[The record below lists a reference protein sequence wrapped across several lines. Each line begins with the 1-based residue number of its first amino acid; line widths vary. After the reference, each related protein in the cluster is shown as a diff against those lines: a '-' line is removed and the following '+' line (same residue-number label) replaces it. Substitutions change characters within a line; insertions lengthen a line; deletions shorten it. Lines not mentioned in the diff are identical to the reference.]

1 MYTCIYIHISVI
13 HIYRR
18 NHRDRMMVML
28 IWFGL
33 ESIRERGIIEQVR
46 EGEEWVIEVLI
57 FGNCYPRGMHTS
69 RKSGNDFSGQKQVSH
84 CRETNKFTVNRN
96 YHLFLCFATD
106 NWIRSFFL
114 PFFRIYI
121 KPVRITRTIK
131 KCTAKKNEYY
141 RNRNDR
147 PTFIFNWKPITLR
160 VFLFFFFFNSTSSRR
175 FLRVIWN
182 FSFQEENRFSLSS
195 FRDRER

>member
-1 MYTCIYIHISVI
+1 MESLEAENYVFLRIYLSVYPFDPFAHLSTRIVYLCKYQSCARYMYTCIYIHISVI

-57 FGNCYPRGMHTS
+57 FRNCYPRGMHTS

-121 KPVRITRTIK
+121 KPVRITYNQKMHGK
-131 KCTAKKNEYY
+131 KE
-141 RNRNDR
+141 
-147 PTFIFNWKPITLR
+147 R
-160 VFLFFFFFNSTSSRR
+160 VL
-175 FLRVIWN
+175 
-182 FSFQEENRFSLSS
+182 
-195 FRDRER
+195 